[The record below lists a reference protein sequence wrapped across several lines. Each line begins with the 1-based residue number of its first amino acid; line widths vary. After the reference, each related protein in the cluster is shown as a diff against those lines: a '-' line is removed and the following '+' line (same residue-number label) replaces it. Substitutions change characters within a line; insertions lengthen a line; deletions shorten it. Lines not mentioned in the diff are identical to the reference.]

1 MSRWIEDAGER
12 LSLYHAATW
21 LFVAMTAFGIMVAYW
36 LMAKDRIGILGAV
49 GVLAL
54 AWMLAAGLT
63 LAVWTLS
70 GAASRGLVQTI
81 TGAGNLPPAPSFSFQ
96 ESLVIRGRFDEAAEA
111 YRAHL
116 EQAPGDFHARLALA
130 ALWRDHLR
138 DPAMAERLYL
148 EARTRRPPAGFDFA
162 IGNALIDLYHRTG
175 QRGRELAELARF
187 AERFRDTPDGARARQ
202 AIARIKASEP

>member
-36 LMAKDRIGILGAV
+36 LMARDRIGILGAA
-49 GVLAL
+49 GVLLL
-54 AWMLAAGLT
+54 AWMLATGLT
-63 LAVWTLS
+63 ALVWTLS
-70 GAASRGLVQTI
+70 GAASRRLVQAM

-96 ESLVIRGRFDEAAEA
+96 ESLVMRGKFDEAAQA
-111 YRAHL
+111 YREHL
-116 EQAPGDFHARLALA
+116 ERAPDDFHARLALA
-130 ALWRDHLR
+130 ALWRDHLK
-138 DPAMAERLYL
+138 DPALAEKLYL
-148 EARTRRPPAGFDFA
+148 EARGRRPPPGFDFA

-187 AERFRDTPDGARARQ
+187 AERFRGTPEGVRARQ
-202 AIARIKASEP
+202 AIARIKGSEL